1 MFGYDITVTI
11 SPEDSI
17 SVGRRGRLQLEPQ
30 VGGFVGDF
38 FGSCLGSTDKKQC
51 INVCRPRVQVPY
63 GQPLPCAFKEVLKSM
78 EWMILVLRHCEF
90 LQKSCSSECNIS
102 VV

>member
-30 VGGFVGDF
+30 VGVCWRFLWV
-38 FGSCLGSTDKKQC
+38 LPW
-51 INVCRPRVQVPY
+51 INGQKAVQNLCWPRVQAPY

-78 EWMILVLRHCEF
+78 EWMILVLRRCEF
-90 LQKSCSSECNIS
+90 LQKSCSLECNIS